1 MSRRDASDS
10 YRIRYKVDTDK
21 GVLISNFER
30 RGWQRTGDDDWNFFW
45 TAPWTVKQLFSPE
58 TAVRLNDQQICNHFP
73 NDGELTRKDSMVK
86 NIKRYRKEFEKTGAN
101 IFNADG
107 DTVSDFVPLTY
118 SLPSDYALF
127 IEEYKK
133 SGSLWIVKPP
143 NRAQGKGIFIVTKLG
158 QISKWAKQ
166 KWATGDASSAKDQ
179 FIISKYIEDPLLI
192 GGKKFDLRLYVLV
205 TSFRP
210 LRAFIHREGFA
221 RFCTVAYNTDVTD
234 LDNMFV
240 HLTNVAVQKQ
250 GDDYNENHGGKWNI
264 NNLKLYLESSVGKEP
279 TDKLFEH
286 INFVIV
292 ESLRACQNVV
302 TNDKH
307 CFELYGYDMLVD
319 SNLKPWLIEVNASPS
334 LSYTTTAD
342 RLLKSELISDTLDIV
357 IPPGFPDPQERSFKD
372 HRIWPISELP
382 SHTAFE
388 VLVDDATEFFQ
399 QQRDKL
405 DRRR

>member
-1 MSRRDASDS
+1 MSRADS
-10 YRIRYKVDTDK
+10 QRVRYKVETEK
-21 GVLISNFER
+21 GVLTSNFER
-30 RGWQRTGDDDWNFFW
+30 RGWVRASDDDWNLMW
-45 TAPWTVKQLFSPE
+45 GNPWAVKQLFSPE
-58 TAVRLNDQQICNHFP
+58 TAVRLHDQQICNHFP
-73 NDGELTRKDSMVK
+73 NNGELTRKDSMAK
-86 NIKRYRKEFEKTGAN
+86 NIKRYRKEFEKSGAN

-107 DTVSDFVPLTY
+107 ETVGDFVPLTY

-133 SGSLWIVKPP
+133 SSSLWIVKPS

-166 KWATGDASSAKDQ
+166 KWPQGESTAAKDQ
-179 FIISKYIEDPLLI
+179 FIISRYIEDPMLI

-221 RFCTVAYNTDVTD
+221 RFCTVAYNTGVTD

-250 GDDYNENHGGKWNI
+250 GDEYNEVHGGKWNV

-279 TDKLFEH
+279 CDKLFEK
-286 INFVIV
+286 INFIIV
-292 ESLRACQNVV
+292 HSLRSCQNAV
-302 TNDKH
+302 TNDRH

-334 LSYTTTAD
+334 LTYTTTAD
-342 RLLKSELISDTLDIV
+342 RLMKSELISDTLDIV
-357 IPPGFPDPQERSFKD
+357 VPPGFPDSQEVTYKD
-372 HRIWPISELP
+372 HRIRPIAELP
-382 SHTAFE
+382 QHSGFE
-388 VLVDDATEFFQ
+388 VLVDDAAEFFL
-399 QQRDKL
+399 QQRERMGGS
-405 DRRR
+405 RR